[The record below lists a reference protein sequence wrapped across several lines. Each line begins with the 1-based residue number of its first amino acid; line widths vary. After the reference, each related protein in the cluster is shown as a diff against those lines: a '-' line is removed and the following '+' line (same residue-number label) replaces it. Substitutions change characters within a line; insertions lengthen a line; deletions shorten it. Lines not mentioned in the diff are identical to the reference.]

1 MANNFDSNV
10 SKKVMKSFLAGFESE
25 RVLTKNINTQLFA
38 GEFNPDTDSK
48 VYVKR
53 PTDFTAVETP
63 NGDVSALNPSD
74 IITGQAFAEAQ
85 DVITVFAEVNAVDEA
100 LRAGQLDQLLRPAA
114 KRLAIKLET
123 NMGKFML
130 KNTAGRTGTVG
141 QAVKSWDHVAGGG
154 AYLEALGVPM
164 DKMWCMGINPFTQR
178 ALAKDQRSLGGETG
192 AMTANER
199 ATIATNFAG
208 MDVKTC
214 TTLASYTTGA
224 GADRAGVVA
233 AAPTQTYLSA
243 KDTMT
248 MSLAVSGFEANLE
261 VKAGE
266 TISIS
271 GIFMNNLSTR
281 EPMIS
286 EDGTQVTYTA
296 TVTQDV
302 TLSGTGTGTLVVSG
316 PAIFE
321 ASGAYNTVVDAIA
334 GGEVVELGGSAS
346 TIYQPNLAWHPDAFS
361 MVSIK
366 QTKLQATDTIATTE
380 DGIQIRV
387 TRDSDFYKNK
397 NMYRFDLHPAFAAL
411 NPFFAVQVFGEA

>member
-10 SKKVMKSFLAGFESE
+10 SKKVMKSFLSSFESE
-25 RVLTKNINTQLFA
+25 RVLTKNVNTQLFQ
-38 GEFNPDTDSK
+38 GEFNADTDSK

-53 PTDFTAVETP
+53 PTDFRAVETVD
-63 NGDVSALNPSD
+63 GDVSAETASD

-85 DVITVFAEVNAVDEA
+85 NVITVFAEVNAVDEA
-100 LRAGQLDQLLRPAA
+100 LRAGQLDQLLKPAA
-114 KRLAIKLET
+114 KRLVTKLET
-123 NMGKFML
+123 NMAKFML
-130 KNTAGRTGTVG
+130 KNSGGKTGTTG
-141 QAVKSWDHVAGGG
+141 TAVTTWDHVAAGG

-178 ALAKDQRSLGGETG
+178 KLASDQRSLGGETG
-192 AMTANER
+192 SMSANER

-214 TTLASYTTGA
+214 TTLASYRTGA

-248 MSLAVSGFEANLE
+248 TSLAVSGFQANLE
-261 VKAGE
+261 IKAGE
-266 TISIS
+266 TITIT
-271 GIFMNNLSTR
+271 GIYMNNLSTR
-281 EPMIS
+281 EAMIDETGS
-286 EDGTQVTYTA
+286 QVEYTA
-296 TVTQDV
+296 VVTADV
-302 TLSGTGTGTLVVSG
+302 TLNGSGAGTLVVSG
-316 PAIFE
+316 PAISE
-321 ASGAYNTVVDAIA
+321 ANGQYDTIVAAIA
-334 GGEVVELGGSAS
+334 GGEVVTLGGSAS

-361 MVSIK
+361 MVSIP
-366 QTKLQATDTIATTE
+366 QVKLNSTDTIATTE
-380 DGIQIRV
+380 DGIQLRV

-411 NPFFAVQVFGEA
+411 NPFFAVQVFGS

>member
-10 SKKVMKSFLAGFESE
+10 SKKVMKSFLSSFESE
-25 RVLTKNINTQLFA
+25 RVLTKNVNTQLFQ
-38 GEFNPDTDSK
+38 GEFNADTDSK

-53 PTDFTAVETP
+53 PTDFRAVETVD
-63 NGDVSALNPSD
+63 GDVSAETASD

-85 DVITVFAEVNAVDEA
+85 NVITVFAEVNAVDEA
-100 LRAGQLDQLLRPAA
+100 LRAGQLDQLLKPAA
-114 KRLAIKLET
+114 KRLVTKLET
-123 NMGKFML
+123 NMAKFML
-130 KNTAGRTGTVG
+130 KNSGGKTGTTG
-141 QAVKSWDHVAGGG
+141 TAVTTWDHVAAGG

-178 ALAKDQRSLGGETG
+178 KLASDQRSLGGETG
-192 AMTANER
+192 SMSANER

-248 MSLAVSGFEANLE
+248 TSLAVSGFQANLE
-261 VKAGE
+261 IKAGE
-266 TISIS
+266 TITIT
-271 GIFMNNLSTR
+271 GIYMNNLSTR
-281 EPMIS
+281 EAMIDETGS
-286 EDGTQVTYTA
+286 QVEYTA
-296 TVTQDV
+296 VVTADV
-302 TLSGTGTGTLVVSG
+302 TLNGSGAGTLVVSG
-316 PAIFE
+316 PAISE
-321 ASGAYNTVVDAIA
+321 ANGQYDTIVAAIA
-334 GGEVVELGGSAS
+334 GGEVVTLGGSES

-361 MVSIK
+361 MVSIP
-366 QTKLQATDTIATTE
+366 QVKLNSTDTIATTE
-380 DGIQIRV
+380 DGIQLRV

-411 NPFFAVQVFGEA
+411 NPFFAVQVFGS